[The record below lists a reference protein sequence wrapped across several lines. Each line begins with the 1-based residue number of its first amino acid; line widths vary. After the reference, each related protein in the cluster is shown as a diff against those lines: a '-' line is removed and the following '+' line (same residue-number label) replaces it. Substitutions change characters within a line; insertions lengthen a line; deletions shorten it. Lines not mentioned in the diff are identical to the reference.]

1 MTFIQLAIFTAANL
15 IAGMLT
21 RTRLRVWILMTASL
35 VLIYWLQPASPV
47 RHLDFWL
54 PTATLG
60 LVLVVYGI
68 TRPVPR
74 RFERSDLPAALTVA
88 ITVSLIAG
96 MRYLSPICC
105 LTPTPPPVF
114 VQVLVGLL
122 IWAALVAL
130 AYFTAGRKAASA
142 AAAVL
147 IVLAFLFL
155 KNETLGAWA
164 SAVLRSFTG
173 QNTALAKPGDL
184 AWLGYSYVAFRL
196 LHVILDY
203 RAGRLGQEFAL
214 DEFITYAIFFPA
226 YAAGPIDRVQRFS
239 ADLRRAER
247 LDPPRFTDGMTR
259 LLVGVFKK
267 FALADTLALMA
278 LSPLNA
284 GQLQSSGWAWVV
296 VYAYALRI
304 YFDFAGYTDIAI
316 GLGLLAGVRL
326 PENFNRPYRQPNLTV
341 FWNNWHITLTQW
353 FRGYFFNPLT
363 RSLRSSKRKVSVPV
377 IIFVTQLATMGL
389 IGLWHGISWN
399 FLAWGLWHGLGLF
412 VHNRWREWAGPRL
425 ALETRPAA
433 VQKALTFFGWALTF
447 NFVALGWLWFALPA
461 PEQSVS
467 VFKLLFGF

>member
-1 MTFIQLAIFTAANL
+1 MTFLQLAVFTAVSL
-15 IAGMLT
+15 LAGMLT
-21 RTRLRVWILMTASL
+21 RPRRRVWTLMTASL
-35 VLIYWLQPASPV
+35 VLIYWMQPASPV

-54 PTATLG
+54 PTAALG

-74 RFERSDLPAALTVA
+74 RFERNDLPAALTLLV
-88 ITVSLIAG
+88 TVSLVAG

-105 LTPTPPPVF
+105 LTPTPPPVI
-114 VQVLVGLL
+114 VQVMTGLL
-122 IWAALVAL
+122 ILAGLVTL
-130 AYFTAGRKAASA
+130 AYFTAGQKAASLA
-142 AAAVL
+142 AAIL
-147 IVLAFLFL
+147 ILAAFLFL
-155 KNETLGAWA
+155 KNETLGQWA

-173 QNTALAKPGDL
+173 QNTSLAKAGDL

-196 LHVILDY
+196 LHVIQDH
-203 RAGRLGQEFAL
+203 RAGRLGGFSL
-214 DEFITYAIFFPA
+214 DEFITYVIFFPA
-226 YAAGPIDRVQRFS
+226 YAAGPIDRAQRFS
-239 ADLRRAER
+239 ADLRRAEP
-247 LDPPRFTDGMTR
+247 LDPSRFTDGAAR

-267 FALADTLALMA
+267 FALADTLALAA

-284 GQLQSSGWAWVV
+284 GQLQGSGWAWVL

-363 RSLRSSKRKVSVPV
+363 RALRSSKREVPVPV
-377 IIFVTQLATMGL
+377 IIFVTQLVTMGL

-399 FLAWGLWHGLGLF
+399 FLIWGAWHGLGLF
-412 VHNRWREWAGPRL
+412 IHNRWREWTGPRL
-425 ALETRPAA
+425 ALETRPIAA
-433 VQKALTFFGWALTF
+433 QKALTFLGWALTF

-461 PEQSVS
+461 PEQSFNVL
-467 VFKLLFGF
+467 KLLFGF